1 MCIRDRGCGPNC
13 AAFHVINATQPF
25 FEDDRIDPCYDR
37 LNNLLGDSAMGQ
49 SAKQML
55 IQYIQD
61 CEFSIES
68 ALKIIA
74 YMSRIKTYEDVP
86 DVKPELLAEL
96 REDNIIL

>member
-1 MCIRDRGCGPNC
+1 
-13 AAFHVINATQPF
+13 
-25 FEDDRIDPCYDR
+25 
-37 LNNLLGDSAMGQ
+37 MGQ

-86 DVKPELLAEL
+86 NVNPELLAEL
-96 REDNIIL
+96 RKDNIIL

>member
-1 MCIRDRGCGPNC
+1 
-13 AAFHVINATQPF
+13 
-25 FEDDRIDPCYDR
+25 
-37 LNNLLGDSAMGQ
+37 MGQ
-49 SAKQML
+49 SAMQML